1 MENADLIRTLSLFL
15 SRELWK
21 ATGLSLV
28 AFTLVMTVFAIIEPM
43 RKEGLAAGQLAALLG
58 YTLPVMLS
66 LTLPIAALFATT
78 IVYGRFSQ
86 DNELLACRASGIS
99 TVRLL
104 KPAMVLGGVVT
115 VASLALSNYITPK
128 MVAMAERSV
137 RANVVNIVRQRF
149 RSRNY
154 VEYGHYS
161 VFADQVDQFE
171 NTLQL
176 RGVVAA
182 DVRRRSDQRFLTAS
196 TAVVSFSTDQGE
208 VWATVSLISPT
219 VTRTS
224 SRDIVEQASM
234 PLPPMTMPEG
244 PLREEASWYD
254 WDELLATLGQ
264 PIRNILVSR
273 ELTRIK
279 RRVCHDMVA
288 DEVIREI
295 NHGQPYEK
303 LTRQDETY
311 SIRAAS
317 ARKGPGETVEL
328 AGDAAGGQPVQ
339 VIVTRNGQV
348 VSTIT
353 ADKGIIEMGWS
364 ALEGVSQ
371 ATLDMREGVVV
382 AATEGGMPVQRRADW
397 EISQL
402 SLPAETRQRA
412 DQISL
417 EDIYTRSDSFTSNPA
432 ILSDIATLG
441 RSMIPRLINRIKA
454 EMHSRIAYGVSCFLM
469 VTMGAA
475 LGLMFRGGQLISAFA
490 LSVIPAA
497 VVIVMMLM
505 GKQLVRTPSMPTI
518 YGLASI
524 WSGIIVLI
532 AADVAVL
539 MHLARK

>member
-1 MENADLIRTLSLFL
+1 LIRTLSLFL

-43 RKEGLAAGQLAALLG
+43 RKEGLAASQLASLLY

-66 LTLPIAALFATT
+66 LTLPVAALFATT

-86 DNELLACRASGIS
+86 DNELTACRASGIS

-104 KPAMVLGGVVT
+104 KPAMVLGGVIT
-115 VASLALSNYITPK
+115 VASLALSNYITPR

-137 RANVVNIVRQRF
+137 RTNVLSIVRQKF

-154 VEYGHYS
+154 VDYGGYS
-161 VFADQVDQFE
+161 VFADQVDQYA

-176 RGVVAA
+176 HGVVAA
-182 DVRRRSDQRFLTAS
+182 DARHPHDQRFLTAS

-208 VWATVSLISPT
+208 VWATISLVSPT
-219 VTRTS
+219 VTRTG
-224 SRDIVEQASM
+224 SRDIIEQASM
-234 PLPPMTMPEG
+234 PLPPMAMPEG
-244 PLREEASWYD
+244 PLREEPSWYN

-264 PIRNILVSR
+264 PVRNIVVSR
-273 ELTRIK
+273 ELTRI
-279 RRVCHDMVA
+279 RRRICHDMVA
-288 DEVIREI
+288 DEVIHQI
-295 NHGQPYEK
+295 NRGQPYEK
-303 LTRQDETY
+303 LTHQDEVY
-311 SIRAAS
+311 SIHAS
-317 ARKGPGETVEL
+317 SAQKGSNEAIEL
-328 AGDAAGGQPVQ
+328 TGDAAGGQPVQ
-339 VIVTRNGQV
+339 VIVTRRGQV

-371 ATLDMREGVVV
+371 ATLDLREGVVV
-382 AATEGGMPVQRRADW
+382 AATEGGLPVQRRADW
-397 EISQL
+397 EIPQL
-402 SLPAETRQRA
+402 NLPAEISQRA

-417 EDIYTRSDSFTSNPA
+417 EDIYTRSGSFTSNRA
-432 ILSDIATLG
+432 ILSDIAGLG
-441 RSMIPRLINRIKA
+441 KNMIPNLINRIKA

-469 VTMGAA
+469 VTLGAA

-518 YGLASI
+518 YGLAAI
-524 WSGIIVLI
+524 WSGIVALV
-532 AADVAVL
+532 AADIAVL
-539 MHLARK
+539 THLARK